1 MNSDSVS
8 LCVQAMDSL
17 NTKLYLQNCYML
29 KENERLRKAA
39 VLLNQENQALLSEL
53 KHRLAR
59 SPSPAAAAPGVA
71 NDSKNAAAA
80 AGRHAGPPPVQD
92 KSASKSK

>member
-1 MNSDSVS
+1 
-8 LCVQAMDSL
+8 MDSL

-53 KHRLAR
+53 KHSLAR
-59 SPSPAAAAPGVA
+59 SPPPAAAPGVA

-80 AGRHAGPPPVQD
+80 ADRHAGPPPVQD